1 MYIYVLVSIL
11 PPVFIKNSGCP
22 RSGIN
27 RALLS
32 YLHWQFLHVVFFIK
46 HPQVRVTFTSE
57 IFSNGNTKVQIVSN
71 LLLQVKVQRLF
82 LSIQQSCYTG
92 QELMAAAS
100 RFEFQDKE
108 PQAEHGSHLLQLT
121 GTKL

>member
-1 MYIYVLVSIL
+1 MELYC
-11 PPVFIKNSGCP
+11 PTFI
-22 RSGIN
+22 
-27 RALLS
+27 
-32 YLHWQFLHVVFFIK
+32 WQFLHVVFFIK
-46 HPQVRVTFTSE
+46 HPQVHVTFTSE

-71 LLLQVKVQRLF
+71 LLLQVEVQRLF